1 MSFFKKIRSESSE
14 FIPLFQIIQEIAY
27 LETVTPNEVA
37 ASLLRELEV
46 PFNHSFKLYSYDI
59 ADGFTPL
66 KEFQEL
72 LVLEQIARTWI
83 CPLPEG
89 IHERTKNIEQ
99 FGYPTY
105 SEYRAKWK
113 TGKVV
118 IVKQVGDQDHREYNV
133 GIKASEFL
141 LFLKSI
147 NAQVPPSIRLISTE
161 AVKNILNKYKSRS
174 SNDVSIPSSEN
185 DDVKHLDDVKK
196 IVDGSA
202 EWADFYGK
210 DTALLMI
217 AGMAVALEK
226 SGGKYVRGGKM
237 NKSAI
242 AESAKKAINDHGLGT
257 MLTNRALTELLRTA
271 LDSNFPKLE
280 E

>member
-14 FIPLFQIIQEIAY
+14 FIPLFQIIQEISY

-37 ASLLRELEV
+37 ASLLRELEL
-46 PFNHSFKLYSYDI
+46 PFNESFKLYSYDI

-66 KEFQEL
+66 KAFQDF
-72 LVLEQIARTWI
+72 LVLEQIVRTWI

-89 IHERTKNIEQ
+89 IHERTKNIEK

-105 SEYRAKWK
+105 SEYRDKWK

-118 IVKQVGDQDHREYNV
+118 IVRQVGDQDYREYNV

-147 NAQVPPSIRLISTE
+147 NAQVPPSISLLSTE
-161 AVKNILNKYKSRS
+161 AVKSILNNYKYNS
-174 SNDVSIPSSEN
+174 SNDVSIPSSEG
-185 DDVKHLDDVKK
+185 DDVKQLG
-196 IVDGSA
+196 DGSA